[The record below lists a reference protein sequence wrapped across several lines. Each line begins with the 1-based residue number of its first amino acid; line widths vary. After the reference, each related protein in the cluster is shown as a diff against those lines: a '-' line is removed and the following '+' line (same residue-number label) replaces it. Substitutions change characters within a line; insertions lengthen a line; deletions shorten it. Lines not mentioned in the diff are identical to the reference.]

1 MACKRSNIKDMGQ
14 VKQGLIM
21 RAETDFILSKI
32 RTAGAFEQSGH
43 SLLLQ
48 FMLTLA
54 AVLE

>member
-1 MACKRSNIKDMGQ
+1 MGQ